1 MSDDFEDIALPE
13 PPSMDDLP
21 NGQLDQAGIDALF
34 GFDPVPVSESQR
46 GLKALIESNATS
58 HDRLPMLEVVCD
70 RMVRAFATSLRNLT
84 SDAVEISLEDV
95 ATLRFG
101 DVMNRLALPA
111 MIGVFNVP
119 EWDNYG
125 IVTVESGLI
134 YGIVDALLGG
144 RKHNAS
150 LRVEGRAFTAI
161 ETNLVSRMI
170 KLALQDL
177 SASFEA
183 IAPITMNL
191 ERIETSPRFAAIAGP
206 TNVAAVASFIVDID
220 GRGGKMSVVLPY
232 ATIEPIREKLLQ
244 RFLGERKGRLN
255 IWEDHL
261 ASEIRKT
268 TVAVDVIL
276 GEVPMMIADAL
287 NLEVGDTLALGTAPD
302 TPVLLSCRGVPLGT
316 GLIGQRAGKIAVAMY
331 SNSAEGASR

>member
-1 MSDDFEDIALPE
+1 MSDDFEEITLPE
-13 PPSMDDLP
+13 PPSLDDLAGGEM
-21 NGQLDQAGIDALF
+21 NQAGIDALF
-34 GFDPVPVSESQR
+34 GFDPVPVNETQR
-46 GLKALIESNATS
+46 GVKALIESNLTS

-70 RMVRAFATSLRNLT
+70 RMVRAFASSLRNLT

-95 ATLRFG
+95 ATQRFG
-101 DVMNRLALPA
+101 DIMNRVALPA

-125 IVTVESGLI
+125 VVTVESGLI

-144 RKHNAS
+144 RKNNAS

-161 ETNLVSRMI
+161 ETNLVARMI
-170 KLALQDL
+170 KLALHDF
-177 SASFEA
+177 SAAFEA
-183 IAPITMNL
+183 IAPISMNL

-206 TNVAAVASFIVDID
+206 TNVAAVASFVVDID
-220 GRGGKMSVVLPY
+220 GRGGRMSIILPY
-232 ATIEPIREKLLQ
+232 ATLEPVREKLLQ

-261 ASEIRKT
+261 ATEVRKT
-268 TVAVDVIL
+268 SVAVDVIL

-287 NLEVGDTLALGTAPD
+287 NLEVGQTLTLGTTPD
-302 TPVLLSCRGVPLGT
+302 TPVLLSCSGIPLAT
-316 GLIGQRAGKIAVAMY
+316 GLIGQRGGRIAVSMH
-331 SNSAEGASR
+331 SNTAEGISR